1 MFTTSPLIEPVY
13 TIVLTG
19 GPCSGKS
26 SSLAYLTEKLSDY
39 GLMVFVIPETATL
52 ITDNGIDRR
61 KMDRPKQ
68 VTMYEEAILDMQLS
82 FEETYQRAVMQ
93 IFPERRKVLLLDR
106 GVMDI
111 KAFMPHNDF
120 KGILRRKGLSEVA
133 LRDRYHAVI
142 HLVTAAEGARE
153 YYTGENNSA
162 RIETAEEAVLIDR
175 KIRESW
181 LGHPRFRII
190 DNRTDFRGKI
200 RRTFST
206 ILQLLGMPAPR
217 ETRERYLV
225 AQVRR
230 ELLPA
235 HQTVEIEQVYLR
247 SKTRDEEI
255 RIKRRGRDGSYLYFL
270 TRTRTAG
277 LRIEEEELITE
288 QRYTSLKKLKKP
300 GTEVLKK
307 ERVSFL
313 WNGQHIE
320 IDGYSGRYEGLSVLE
335 LEPCEAAGEETTIQL
350 PPFITVGENITQN
363 PCYGERH
370 MATKKRRSSHA
381 PKLP

>member
-1 MFTTSPLIEPVY
+1 MLTASPLIERVY

-39 GLMVFVIPETATL
+39 GIMVFVIPETATL
-52 ITDNGIDRR
+52 ITSNGIDRR

-68 VTMYEEAILDMQLS
+68 VAMYEEAILDMQLS

-93 IFPERRKVLLLDR
+93 IFPERKKVLLLDR

-111 KAFMPHNDF
+111 KAFMPKDVF
-120 KGILRRKGLSEVA
+120 KEMLKRKGLGEA
-133 LRDRYHAVI
+133 PLRDRYHAVI

-153 YYTGENNSA
+153 YYTSGNNSA
-162 RIETAEEAVLIDR
+162 RIETAEEAIVIDR

-190 DNRTDFRGKI
+190 DNRTDFQGKI
-200 RRTFST
+200 GRTFST

-217 ETRERYLV
+217 QTRERYLV
-225 AQVRR
+225 ASVRR
-230 ELLPA
+230 DLLPA
-235 HQTVEIEQVYLR
+235 HQTVEIEQVCVR
-247 SKTRDEEI
+247 PKNRDEEI

-270 TRTRTAG
+270 TRIRAAG
-277 LRIEEEELITE
+277 SPIEEEELITE
-288 QRYTSLKKLKKP
+288 QHYASLKKLKAP
-300 GTEVLKK
+300 GTEVLTK

-313 WNGQHIE
+313 WHNQHIG
-320 IDGYSGRYEGLSVLE
+320 IDAYKGRYDGLSVLE
-335 LEPCEAAGEETTIQL
+335 LEPCETAGEDATIQL
-350 PPFITVGENITQN
+350 PSFIAVQKNITHN
-363 PCYGERH
+363 PRYSERS
-370 MATKKRRSSHA
+370 MAMKKRKRTQA
-381 PKLP
+381 P

>member
-1 MFTTSPLIEPVY
+1 
-13 TIVLTG
+13 
-19 GPCSGKS
+19 
-26 SSLAYLTEKLSDY
+26 
-39 GLMVFVIPETATL
+39 
-52 ITDNGIDRR
+52 
-61 KMDRPKQ
+61 
-68 VTMYEEAILDMQLS
+68 
-82 FEETYQRAVMQ
+82 MQ
-93 IFPERRKVLLLDR
+93 IFPERKKVLLLDR

-120 KGILRRKGLSEVA
+120 KGILKRKGLSEVR

-206 ILQLLGMPAPR
+206 ILELLGMPAPR
-217 ETRERYLV
+217 EARERYLV
-225 AQVRR
+225 TQVRR

-235 HQTVEIEQVYLR
+235 HQVVEIEQIYLR

-255 RIKRRGRDGSYLYFL
+255 RIRRRGRDGSYLCFL
-270 TRTRTAG
+270 TRTRTTG
-277 LRIEEEELITE
+277 LRIEEEELITDE
-288 QRYTSLKKLKKP
+288 RYASLKKLKRP
-300 GTEVLKK
+300 GTEVLTK

-313 WNGQHIE
+313 WNGHHIE
-320 IDGYSGRYEGLSVLE
+320 IDGYRGRYEGLSVLE
-335 LEPCEAAGEETTIQL
+335 LEPCETAGEEQTIQL
-350 PPFITVGENITQN
+350 PTFITVGENITHN
-363 PCYGERH
+363 PRYGERH
-370 MATKKRRSSHA
+370 MAMKKGRSGRASRVKEKG
-381 PKLP
+381 P